1 MQEILETK
9 VQLLQE
15 VQTHTDTHSRDS
27 CNDTNGPNYQNKT
40 QIVINWNYPLNEMTS
55 KITDRHTDLS
65 QVCTDVIFIT
75 QLPAF
80 LLVCVAF
87 RRPSWREPRL
97 SGWARWRTLK
107 LSAAWIWRERWWRGW
122 RSAEAQV
129 DRSPSGPWPT
139 KTGDLFTLKTFM
151 QLSLVLGGVSWS
163 LFISVLF
170 TALLTLI
177 LLLVSTDLVRNS
189 LMPGTK
195 SQSSDLHTVPDPNSG
210 SGLDL

>member
-1 MQEILETK
+1 M
-9 VQLLQE
+9 
-15 VQTHTDTHSRDS
+15 
-27 CNDTNGPNYQNKT
+27 
-40 QIVINWNYPLNEMTS
+40 
-55 KITDRHTDLS
+55 
-65 QVCTDVIFIT
+65 
-75 QLPAF
+75 
-80 LLVCVAF
+80 
-87 RRPSWREPRL
+87 
-97 SGWARWRTLK
+97 
-107 LSAAWIWRERWWRGW
+107 
-122 RSAEAQV
+122 